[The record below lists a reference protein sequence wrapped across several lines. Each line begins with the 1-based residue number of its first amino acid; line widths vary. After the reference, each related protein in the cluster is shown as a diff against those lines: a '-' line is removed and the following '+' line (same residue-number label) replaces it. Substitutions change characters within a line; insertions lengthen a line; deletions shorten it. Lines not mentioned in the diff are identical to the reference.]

1 MRTDYSSSTS
11 EVRRIIID
19 QTEGMDDQIG
29 IFLDSNEEG
38 ARRFC
43 YYLYRRDVG
52 AKHMPSSKYEG
63 YDWFAY
69 ATSQGLNKKQVVEKI
84 FPACKRKT
92 DDIQIITD

>member
-1 MRTDYSSSTS
+1 MRTNYSSSTS
-11 EVRRIIID
+11 EVKRIIID
-19 QTEGMDDQIG
+19 QTEGMNDQIG

-43 YYLYRRDVG
+43 YYLYRRGIG

-63 YDWFAY
+63 FDWFAY
-69 ATSQGLNKKQVVEKI
+69 ATCKGLNKNQVTEKV

-92 DDIQIITD
+92 SDIEIIGN